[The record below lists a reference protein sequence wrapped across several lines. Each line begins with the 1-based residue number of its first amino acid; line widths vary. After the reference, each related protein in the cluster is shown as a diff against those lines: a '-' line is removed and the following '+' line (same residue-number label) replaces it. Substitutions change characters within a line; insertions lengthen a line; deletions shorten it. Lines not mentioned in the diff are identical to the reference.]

1 MIQETRISLNLSGMV
16 LFDPIVLDEF
26 ANTYKIQGKDIL
38 EELIN
43 NPMVGNAAINEGILI
58 PIYSIT
64 PWDYDVIVNIGRE
77 SCINPDWVVYKNPFS
92 FPLRII
98 SGQLIVSD
106 IYSLLEWNKEYY
118 INFPPKNERVG
129 VDDDF
134 NIPSGIYSVDIIG
147 FSDSSNLDLE
157 NRKCGYEFIL
167 NSVEKLPSI
176 KDVNINQFN
185 FNVISL

>member
-26 ANTYKIQGKDIL
+26 VNTYKIQGKDIL

-106 IYSLLEWNKEYY
+106 IYSLLE
-118 INFPPKNERVG
+118 
-129 VDDDF
+129 
-134 NIPSGIYSVDIIG
+134 
-147 FSDSSNLDLE
+147 
-157 NRKCGYEFIL
+157 
-167 NSVEKLPSI
+167 
-176 KDVNINQFN
+176 
-185 FNVISL
+185 